1 MEAKVD
7 QVTLSTEVVI
17 VGAGPAGL
25 ALGIVLAQAG
35 VPFVVLDKLAQGHNT
50 SRAAVI
56 HAHTLDVLEGLGVT
70 ERLQALGRKLSR
82 FSIRDRDRALVDLR
96 FDALPSR
103 HPHLLMIPQN
113 LTEAVL
119 NARLCELGGSV
130 LRGWAVD
137 AVADLGDGVQVS
149 ATSTTG
155 EARAFRA
162 RYVVGADG
170 MHSIVRKA
178 AGIGFTGHTY
188 EESFLLA
195 DVAMDWTHGNDE
207 VKLFFSPA
215 GMVVV
220 APLPDGT
227 FRIVSTVDNAPE
239 RPTVADIQALLD
251 ARDPTTGTTTVTKV
265 VWGSR
270 FRLHDRVADTYRRG
284 RLLLVGDA
292 AHVHSPAGGQG
303 MNTGLV
309 DAKVLGEMLA
319 AVIHGRHDDAW
330 LDGYEAMRRPA
341 ALEVVSFAGRLTW
354 LATMRN
360 PVKRVVRNAVLLLL
374 NRMPVAK
381 RKLEMALSGLSRRAA
396 SRVPGE
402 DITAPGGPR
411 AALRHIGA

>member
-1 MEAKVD
+1 MEAKID
-7 QVTLSTEVVI
+7 QVTVSTDVII

-25 ALGIVLAQAG
+25 ALGIVLGRAG
-35 VPFVVLDKLAQGHNT
+35 VPFVLLDKLEQGHNT

-56 HAHTLDVLEGLGVT
+56 HAHTLDVLEELGVN
-70 ERLQALGRKLSR
+70 ERLHALGRKLGH
-82 FSIRDRDRALVDLR
+82 FCIRDRDRPLLNLQ
-96 FDALPSR
+96 FQALPSR
-103 HPHLLMIPQN
+103 HPYLLMLPQN
-113 LTEAVL
+113 QTEEVL
-119 NARLCELGGSV
+119 NARLREVGGSV
-130 LRGWAVD
+130 HRGWTVD
-137 AVADLGDGVQVS
+137 ALTDLGDGVQVS
-149 ATSTTG
+149 ATSVRG
-155 EARAFRA
+155 EHRTFKA

-170 MHSIVRKA
+170 MHSMVRKT

-215 GMVVV
+215 GMMVV

-239 RPTVADIQALLD
+239 RPSVADVQALLD
-251 ARDPTTGTTTVTKV
+251 ARGPRTGTTTVTKV

-284 RLLLVGDA
+284 RFLLVGDA

-319 AVIHGRHDDAW
+319 AVISGRQNDAY
-330 LDGYEAMRRPA
+330 LDGYAKVRRPA
-341 ALEVVSFAGRLTW
+341 AMQVVGFAGRLTW

-360 PVKRVVRNAVLLLL
+360 PVQRFVRNMVLSLV
-374 NRMPVAK
+374 NQVPVAK
-381 RKLEMALSGLSRRAA
+381 RKLEMALSGLSRSAA
-396 SRVPGE
+396 SKTPGAE
-402 DITAPGGPR
+402 SRNPGGPL
-411 AALRHIGA
+411 AALRHTTA

>member
-1 MEAKVD
+1 MEANID
-7 QVTLSTEVVI
+7 QDTVSTDVVI

-25 ALGIVLAQAG
+25 ALGIVLGRAG
-35 VPFVVLDKLAQGHNT
+35 VPFVLLDKLEQGQNT

-56 HAHTLDVLEGLGVT
+56 HAHTLDVLEELGVAA
-70 ERLQALGRKLSR
+70 RLEALGRKLSK
-82 FSIRDRDRALVDLR
+82 FCIRDRDRSLLDLH

-103 HPHLLMIPQN
+103 HPHLLMLPQN
-113 LTEAVL
+113 QTEEVL
-119 NARLCELGGSV
+119 NARLLEVGGSV
-130 LRGWAVD
+130 HRGWTVGAI
-137 AVADLGDGVQVS
+137 ADLGDGVLVS
-149 ATSTTG
+149 ATSVRG
-155 EARAFRA
+155 EQRSFKA

-170 MHSIVRKA
+170 MHSMVRKT

-239 RPTVADIQALLD
+239 LPTVADIQALLD
-251 ARDPTTGTTTVTKV
+251 ARGPRTGTTTVNKV

-284 RLLLVGDA
+284 RFLLVGDA

-319 AVIHGRHDDAW
+319 AVISGRQDDAY
-330 LDGYEAMRRPA
+330 LDGYEKVRRPA
-341 ALEVVSFAGRLTW
+341 AMQVVGFAGRLTW

-360 PVKRVVRNAVLLLL
+360 PVKRFVRNMVLSLI
-374 NRMPVAK
+374 NRMPAAK
-381 RKLEMALSGLSRRAA
+381 RKLEMALSGLSRSAA
-396 SRVPGE
+396 SKAPDAESRN
-402 DITAPGGPR
+402 PGGPL
-411 AALRHIGA
+411 AALRHTTA

>member
-1 MEAKVD
+1 MAEKVD
-7 QVTLSTEVVI
+7 QSTVSTDVVI

-25 ALGIVLAQAG
+25 ALGIVLARAG
-35 VPFVVLDKLAQGHNT
+35 VPFILLDKLEQGQNT

-56 HAHTLDVLEGLGVT
+56 HAHTLDVLEDLGVNA
-70 ERLQALGRKLSR
+70 RLHALGRKLAR
-82 FSIRDRDRALVDLR
+82 FSIRDRDRSLIDLE

-103 HPHLLMIPQN
+103 HPHLLMLPQN
-113 LTEAVL
+113 QTEAVL
-119 NARLCELGGSV
+119 DARLRELGGSV
-130 LRGWAVD
+130 QRGWTVD
-137 AVADLGDGVQVS
+137 AIRDLGDSVRVS
-149 ATSTTG
+149 AASTSG
-155 EARAFRA
+155 EQRMFKA

-170 MHSIVRKA
+170 MHSLVRKTA
-178 AGIGFTGHTY
+178 DIGFTGHSY

-195 DVAMDWTHGNDE
+195 DVAMDWAHGTDE

-239 RPTVADIQALLD
+239 HPTVADVQALLD
-251 ARDPTTGTTTVTKV
+251 ARGPTTGTTTVTKV

-270 FRLHDRVADTYRRG
+270 FRLHDRVADGYRRG

-319 AVIHGRHDDAW
+319 AVIAGRRDDSW
-330 LDGYEAMRRPA
+330 LDSYEAVRRPA
-341 ALEVVSFAGRLTW
+341 ALQVVNLAGRLTW

-360 PVKRVVRNAVLLLL
+360 PMKRLVRNVVLSLL

-381 RKLEMALSGLSRRAA
+381 RKLEMALSGLSRSAA
-396 SRVPGE
+396 SRIPAEGTNVG
-402 DITAPGGPR
+402 DGPH
-411 AALRHIGA
+411 ASLRHTPA

>member
-1 MEAKVD
+1 METRVD
-7 QVTLSTEVVI
+7 QVIVSTDVMI

-25 ALGIVLAQAG
+25 ALGIVLGRAG
-35 VPFVVLDKLAQGHNT
+35 VPFVLLDKLEQGQNT

-56 HAHTLDVLEGLGVT
+56 HAHTLDVLEELGVT
-70 ERLQALGRKLSR
+70 ARLQALGLKLSR
-82 FSIRDRDRALVDLR
+82 FCIRDRDRSLVDLR
-96 FDALPSR
+96 FDSLPSR
-103 HPHLLMIPQN
+103 HPHLLMLPQN
-113 LTEAVL
+113 QTEEVL
-119 NARLCELGGSV
+119 NARLLEVGGSV
-130 LRGWAVD
+130 LRGWTVD
-137 AVADLGDGVQVS
+137 AMSDLGDGVLVS
-149 ATSTTG
+149 AMSARG
-155 EARAFRA
+155 EKRMFKA

-170 MHSIVRKA
+170 MHSMVRKT

-195 DVAMDWTHGNDE
+195 DVAMDWTHGNAE

-239 RPTVADIQALLD
+239 QPTVADIQALLE
-251 ARDPTTGTTTVTKV
+251 ARGPRTGTTTVTKV

-284 RLLLVGDA
+284 RFLLVGDA

-319 AVIHGRHDDAW
+319 AVISGRQDDAY
-330 LDGYEAMRRPA
+330 LDGYEKVRRPA
-341 ALEVVSFAGRLTW
+341 AMQVVAFAGRLTW

-360 PVKRVVRNAVLLLL
+360 PVKRCVRNMVLSLV

-381 RKLEMALSGLSRRAA
+381 RKLEMALSGLSRREA
-396 SRVPGE
+396 SKAPGAE
-402 DITAPGGPR
+402 SRNPGGPP
-411 AALRHIGA
+411 AALRHTTA